1 MEPELVRVQVLQVRV
16 RLEPLVQAQ
25 ARVQLELLE
34 LLTQEQA
41 RLELKRHL
49 QRNHPKPQLH
59 RHRCKV
65 PDRSREPQQEL
76 RQTQVHPK
84 ASDMTP
90 LALVQRELQVLEQ
103 AQVPEREQ
111 RQERA
116 AQLAQEL
123 VRRAQQKPLELQ
135 ARVQEL
141 EPAPELHV
149 FLERLP
155 LQRGST
161 QHI

>member
-1 MEPELVRVQVLQVRV
+1 
-16 RLEPLVQAQ
+16 
-25 ARVQLELLE
+25 
-34 LLTQEQA
+34 
-41 RLELKRHL
+41 
-49 QRNHPKPQLH
+49 
-59 RHRCKV
+59 
-65 PDRSREPQQEL
+65 
-76 RQTQVHPK
+76 
-84 ASDMTP
+84 MTP

-123 VRRAQQKPLELQ
+123 VRQAQQEPLELQ
-135 ARVQEL
+135 ARVP
-141 EPAPELHV
+141 EPESAPELHV

-155 LQRGST
+155 LQQGST

>member
-1 MEPELVRVQVLQVRV
+1 
-16 RLEPLVQAQ
+16 
-25 ARVQLELLE
+25 
-34 LLTQEQA
+34 
-41 RLELKRHL
+41 
-49 QRNHPKPQLH
+49 
-59 RHRCKV
+59 
-65 PDRSREPQQEL
+65 
-76 RQTQVHPK
+76 
-84 ASDMTP
+84 MTP

-111 RQERA
+111 RQEQT

-123 VRRAQQKPLELQ
+123 MRRAQQEPLELQ
-135 ARVQEL
+135 ARVQEP

-155 LQRGST
+155 FRQGST

>member
-1 MEPELVRVQVLQVRV
+1 M
-16 RLEPLVQAQ
+16 
-25 ARVQLELLE
+25 
-34 LLTQEQA
+34 
-41 RLELKRHL
+41 
-49 QRNHPKPQLH
+49 
-59 RHRCKV
+59 
-65 PDRSREPQQEL
+65 
-76 RQTQVHPK
+76 
-84 ASDMTP
+84 
-90 LALVQRELQVLEQ
+90 LEQ

-123 VRRAQQKPLELQ
+123 ERRAQQELLELQ
-135 ARVQEL
+135 VQEP

-155 LQRGST
+155 LRQGST

>member
-1 MEPELVRVQVLQVRV
+1 
-16 RLEPLVQAQ
+16 
-25 ARVQLELLE
+25 
-34 LLTQEQA
+34 
-41 RLELKRHL
+41 
-49 QRNHPKPQLH
+49 
-59 RHRCKV
+59 
-65 PDRSREPQQEL
+65 
-76 RQTQVHPK
+76 
-84 ASDMTP
+84 MTP

-123 VRRAQQKPLELQ
+123 VRRARQEPLELQ
-135 ARVQEL
+135 VQEPEL
-141 EPAPELHV
+141 APELHV

-155 LQRGST
+155 LRQGST

>member
-1 MEPELVRVQVLQVRV
+1 
-16 RLEPLVQAQ
+16 
-25 ARVQLELLE
+25 
-34 LLTQEQA
+34 
-41 RLELKRHL
+41 
-49 QRNHPKPQLH
+49 
-59 RHRCKV
+59 
-65 PDRSREPQQEL
+65 
-76 RQTQVHPK
+76 
-84 ASDMTP
+84 MTP

-111 RQERA
+111 RQEQT

-123 VRRAQQKPLELQ
+123 MRRAQQEPLELQ
-135 ARVQEL
+135 MRVQEL

-155 LQRGST
+155 LRQGST

>member
-1 MEPELVRVQVLQVRV
+1 
-16 RLEPLVQAQ
+16 
-25 ARVQLELLE
+25 
-34 LLTQEQA
+34 
-41 RLELKRHL
+41 
-49 QRNHPKPQLH
+49 
-59 RHRCKV
+59 
-65 PDRSREPQQEL
+65 
-76 RQTQVHPK
+76 
-84 ASDMTP
+84 MTP

-123 VRRAQQKPLELQ
+123 VRQAQQEPLELQ
-135 ARVQEL
+135 VQEL
-141 EPAPELHV
+141 EPASELHV

-155 LQRGST
+155 LRQGLT

>member
-1 MEPELVRVQVLQVRV
+1 MGPELVRVQAPQVRALVRV
-16 RLEPLVQAQ
+16 RVQPLVQAQ
-25 ARVQLELLE
+25 PQVQLKLE
-34 LLTQEQA
+34 
-41 RLELKRHL
+41 RHL
-49 QRNHPKPQLH
+49 QRNHPKLQLH

-65 PDRSREPQQEL
+65 PDRSQESQRKL
-76 RQTQVHPK
+76 RQTQAHPK

-123 VRRAQQKPLELQ
+123 VRWAQREPLELQ
-135 ARVQEL
+135 ARVQEP
-141 EPAPELHV
+141 EPAPELRV
-149 FLERLP
+149 SLERLP
-155 LQRGST
+155 LRQGST

>member
-1 MEPELVRVQVLQVRV
+1 
-16 RLEPLVQAQ
+16 
-25 ARVQLELLE
+25 
-34 LLTQEQA
+34 
-41 RLELKRHL
+41 
-49 QRNHPKPQLH
+49 
-59 RHRCKV
+59 
-65 PDRSREPQQEL
+65 
-76 RQTQVHPK
+76 
-84 ASDMTP
+84 MTP

-123 VRRAQQKPLELQ
+123 VRQAQQKPLELQ
-135 ARVQEL
+135 ARVQEP
-141 EPAPELHV
+141 ESAPELHV

-155 LQRGST
+155 LRQGST